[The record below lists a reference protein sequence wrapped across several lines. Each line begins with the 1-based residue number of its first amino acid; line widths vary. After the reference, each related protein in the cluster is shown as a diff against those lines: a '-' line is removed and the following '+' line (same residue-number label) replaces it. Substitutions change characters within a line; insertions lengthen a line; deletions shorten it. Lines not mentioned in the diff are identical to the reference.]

1 LKLTPTHHR
10 DTYPSI
16 SPNKPSLTQAGK
28 TILIT
33 GGGGGI
39 GFEIARSFA
48 KASASRIIIVGR
60 RAGVLGEAVGKLRD
74 EFQSGGTEFMAH
86 QADIASDTSITSL
99 WEFLHSKGILVH
111 VLVLNAA
118 HFDPIAPDTISIAK
132 KELMEAF
139 DINVGG
145 NFLMSANLFKQ
156 ALRPAGLQLFLL
168 NVSTGAIHTPT
179 PRVSTYSITKSAFT
193 GLLCRVADDR
203 PVEDVQIISFHPGFL
218 YSEQNS
224 KVFGKDAF
232 IWDEFALPADF
243 SVWAASPEAAWL
255 HGRFVWAHWDVDE
268 LKADPEVLRR
278 LEKEK
283 GYLQVGVQ
291 GLTAATMESTF
302 DTKFIKKD

>member
-1 LKLTPTHHR
+1 MSFLKLTPTHHR

-16 SPNKPSLTQAGK
+16 SPTKPSLTQAGK

-60 RAGVLGEAVGKLRD
+60 RAGVLDEAVGKLRD

-86 QADIASDTSITSL
+86 QADIASDTSIASL
-99 WEFLHSKGILVH
+99 WEFLHSQGILVH

-118 HFDPIAPDTISIAK
+118 HVKPIALDTISIAK

-145 NFLMSANLFKQ
+145 NFLMSANLVKQ

-168 NVSTGAIHTPT
+168 NVSTGAIHTPA
-179 PRVSTYSITKSAFT
+179 PRVSTYSMTKAAFT
-193 GLLCRVADDR
+193 GLLGRIANDR
-203 PVEDVQIISFHPGFL
+203 PVEDVQIISFHPGVL
-218 YSEQNS
+218 YSEGAS
-224 KVFGKDAF
+224 KDFDKDAF
-232 IWDEFALPADF
+232 SWDEFALPADF

-268 LKADPEVLRR
+268 LKADPEVSRR
-278 LEKEK
+278 LEEEK

-291 GLTAATMESTF
+291 GLTAATIQPMF
-302 DTKFIKKD
+302 DVKKN

>member
-1 LKLTPTHHR
+1 MSFLKLTPTHHR

-16 SPNKPSLTQAGK
+16 SPTKPSLTQAGK

-48 KASASRIIIVGR
+48 KASASKVIIVGR
-60 RAGVLGEAVGKLRD
+60 RAGFLDEAIGKLRN

-86 QADIASDTSITSL
+86 QADIASDTSIASL
-99 WEFLHSKGILVH
+99 WEFLHSQGILVH

-118 HFDPIAPDTISIAK
+118 H
-132 KELMEAF
+132 ELMEAF

-145 NFLMSANLFKQ
+145 NFLMSANLVKQ
-156 ALRPAGLQLFLL
+156 ALRPAGLQLVLL
-168 NVSTGAIHTPT
+168 NVSTGAIHTAA
-179 PRVSTYSITKSAFT
+179 PRVSTYSMTKAAFT
-193 GLLCRVADDR
+193 GLLGRIANDR
-203 PVEDVQIISFHPGFL
+203 PVEDVQIISFHPGVL
-218 YSEQNS
+218 YSE
-224 KVFGKDAF
+224 GAAKDFDKNAF
-232 IWDEFALPADF
+232 SWDEFALPADF

-278 LEKEK
+278 LEEEK

-291 GLTAATMESTF
+291 GLTAATIEPMF
-302 DTKFIKKD
+302 DLIVTKIIDYVKDGF